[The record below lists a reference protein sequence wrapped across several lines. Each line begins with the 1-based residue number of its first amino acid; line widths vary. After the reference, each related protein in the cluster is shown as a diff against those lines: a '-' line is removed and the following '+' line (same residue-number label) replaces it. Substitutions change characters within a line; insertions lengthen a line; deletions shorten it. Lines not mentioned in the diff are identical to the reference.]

1 MPGLRL
7 ALETGKVISETEE
20 KSITIIQL
28 EEEEILKI
36 RGKKR
41 IVSGTYG
48 QYQNGLTSFTRVS
61 ERME

>member
-48 QYQNGLTSFTRVS
+48 QYPSLESQREWSRKQ
-61 ERME
+61 